1 MDSIQH
7 KASNSSS
14 LAPVSRWT
22 ASWRA
27 AMQCL
32 NDPLVAY
39 PYVVPRLDG
48 VTLRQ
53 SVKLRNSGSAVR
65 VWLSN
70 QYGSRPIHIGAAYI
84 APASAEGAHAGPG
97 AAITFAENAGIVIA
111 AGTQWV
117 SDPIELSAG
126 ADSTWLV
133 SLYIERADEAART
146 LHRQGSETAW
156 LSAPGNFAADEAFEH
171 EQTLDCRYILSGV
184 DVLDS
189 TTRSVL
195 VAIGDSITDGDG
207 STAGS
212 YGRWT
217 DQAAARLR
225 SLSATGLCVVN
236 NGISGGRL
244 LYCGYGDAL
253 LARFDRDVLAVPGV
267 TAVFVL
273 CGLNDLYM
281 PASLRSPAEQIDDR
295 ILCAALAQVRDRA
308 RGHGLKVYAGTL
320 TPTGGTAGLFDYY
333 SVTGESHRK
342 AVNHWLRNTAGF
354 DGIADFDAALSD
366 PGDPTRLNARF
377 DSGDHLHLND
387 AGYGVMADTVVEMF
401 QR

>member
-1 MDSIQH
+1 MQ
-7 KASNSSS
+7 S
-14 LAPVSRWT
+14 LE
-22 ASWRA
+22 
-27 AMQCL
+27 
-32 NDPLVAY
+32 DPLVAY

-53 SVKLRNSGSAVR
+53 SVKLRSSGSALR

-70 QYGSRPIHIGAAYI
+70 EYGSRPIHIGAAHM
-84 APASAEGAHAGPG
+84 APAGAGSGHGGPG
-97 AAITFAENAGIVIA
+97 RAITFAQNAGVVIA
-111 AGTQWV
+111 PGTQWV
-117 SDPIELSAG
+117 SDPVELPAG

-156 LSAPGNFAADEAFEH
+156 LSGPGNFAAHEAFEPV
-171 EQTLDCRYILSGV
+171 QVLDCRYILSAV

-189 TTRSVL
+189 ATPAVL

-207 STAGS
+207 STPDS

-225 SLSATGLCVVN
+225 SLPSTSLCVVN
-236 NGISGGRL
+236 HGISGGRL
-244 LYCGYGDAL
+244 LYGGYGDAL

-267 TAVFVL
+267 SAVFVL

-281 PASLRSPAEQIDDR
+281 PGVLRSPAQQIDDK

-308 RGHGLKVYAGTL
+308 KGRGLKVYAGTL
-320 TPTGGTAGLFDYY
+320 TPTGGTNGLFDYF
-333 SVTGESHRK
+333 SVVGESHRQ
-342 AVNHWLRNTAGF
+342 AVNHWLRTAAGF

-366 PGDPTRLNARF
+366 AREPTRLDARF
-377 DSGDHLHLND
+377 DCGDHLHLND
-387 AGYGVMADTVVEMF
+387 AGYAVMADTVVAML
-401 QR
+401 QG

>member
-1 MDSIQH
+1 
-7 KASNSSS
+7 
-14 LAPVSRWT
+14 
-22 ASWRA
+22 
-27 AMQCL
+27 MQSL

-53 SVKLRNSGSAVR
+53 LVKLRSSGSALR

-70 QYGSRPIHIGAAYI
+70 EYGLRPIHIGAAYM
-84 APASAEGAHAGPG
+84 APAGADGGHAGPG
-97 AAITFAENAGIVIA
+97 RAITFAGSAGIVIA

-117 SDPIELSAG
+117 SDPIELSSD

-156 LSAPGNFAADEAFEH
+156 LSAPGNFVAHQAFEP
-171 EQTLDCRYILSGV
+171 EQILDCRYILSGV

-189 TTRSVL
+189 TTPSVL
-195 VAIGDSITDGDG
+195 VAIGDSLTDGDG
-207 STAGS
+207 STPDS

-217 DQAAARLR
+217 DQAATRLR
-225 SLSATGLCVVN
+225 ALSPASLCVVN
-236 NGISGGRL
+236 QGISGGRL
-244 LYCGYGDAL
+244 LYGGYGDAL
-253 LARFDRDVLAVPGV
+253 LARFDRDVLAVSGV

-281 PASLRSPAEQIDDR
+281 PGVLRAPGEQIDAK

-308 RGHGLKVYAGTL
+308 RGRGLKVYAGTL
-320 TPTGGTAGLFDYY
+320 TPTGGTTGLFDYF
-333 SVTGESHRK
+333 SATGESHRQ

-354 DGIADFDAALSD
+354 DGVADFDAALSD
-366 PGDPTRLNARF
+366 PRDPTRLAARF
-377 DSGDHLHLND
+377 DCGDHLHLNNS
-387 AGYGVMADTVVEMF
+387 GYRAMADTVVAML

>member
-1 MDSIQH
+1 MQ
-7 KASNSSS
+7 SS
-14 LAPVSRWT
+14 
-22 ASWRA
+22 
-27 AMQCL
+27 

-53 SVKLRNSGSAVR
+53 SAKLRSSGSALR

-70 QYGSRPIHIGAAYI
+70 EYGSRPIHIGAAHM
-84 APASAEGAHAGPG
+84 APAGVGGGHAGPG
-97 AAITFAENAGIVIA
+97 KTITFTGHAGVVIA

-117 SDPIELSAG
+117 SDPIELSAS
-126 ADSTWLV
+126 ADSTWLI
-133 SLYIERADEAART
+133 SLYIERADEAAST
-146 LHRQGSETAW
+146 LHRQGGETAW
-156 LSAPGNFAADEAFEH
+156 LSAPGNFAAHEAFEP
-171 EQTLDCRYILSGV
+171 EQLLDCRYILAGV

-189 TTRSVL
+189 ATPAVL

-207 STAGS
+207 STPQS

-217 DQAAARLR
+217 DQAAAHLR
-225 SLSATGLCVVN
+225 SLSPTSLCVVN
-236 NGISGGRL
+236 HGISGGRL
-244 LYCGYGDAL
+244 LHGGYGDAL
-253 LARFDRDVLAVPGV
+253 LARLDRDVLAVPGV

-281 PASLRSPAEQIDDR
+281 PGVLRSPAQQIDDK

-308 RGHGLKVYAGTL
+308 RGRGLKVYAGTL
-320 TPTGGTAGLFDYY
+320 TPTGGTNGLFDYF
-333 SVTGESHRK
+333 SATGESHRQ
-342 AVNHWLRNTAGF
+342 AVNHWLRQAAGF

-366 PGDPTRLNARF
+366 PHDPTRLDARF
-377 DSGDHLHLND
+377 DCGDHLHLND
-387 AGYGVMADTVVEMF
+387 AGYGVMADTVVAMF